1 MGRITRSI
9 HSNISKAVICGDGVT
24 YHTVRSVV
32 VEGKKERVREIEV
45 YGVKSFFNR
54 QQNWFI
60 SAFGLGDYEL

>member
-9 HSNISKAVICGDGVT
+9 HSNISKTVRCGDCVT
-24 YHTVRSVV
+24 HTVRSVV